1 MLGPCQ
7 GAPPVESLQATP
19 WHSPQRPRL
28 FSSNCPGRWQM
39 RNFWISCCKQWGLVL
54 KDFHRFPMISYWKS
68 ESFLVRR
75 FTDLSYIKSSQD
87 YIVSHSGKSRAARAC
102 FLGRDI
108 YCLSKLLAW
117 AWNDALFQTLQVWQF
132 VKLHVPIF
140 QVLSRDS
147 AHNSRPFYLAIWRGS
162 ATVESHSGGFV
173 THQKHRN
180 SIYIYI

>member
-1 MLGPCQ
+1 MSGPCQ

-54 KDFHRFPMISYWKS
+54 KDFHRFPT
-68 ESFLVRR
+68 EN
-75 FTDLSYIKSSQD
+75 Q
-87 YIVSHSGKSRAARAC
+87 SHSLLGGLRTCLTSNHLRIIYIYILYC
-102 FLGRDI
+102 EPHWQISCCQGVFLGRDI

-117 AWNDALFQTLQVWQF
+117 TWNHALFQMLQVLQF

-147 AHNSRPFYLAIWRGS
+147 PHNSRPFYLAIRRVVLPRS
-162 ATVESHSGGFV
+162 KAIRVDS
-173 THQKHRN
+173 
-180 SIYIYI
+180 